1 MVLYTSDQNFKLH
14 NSHADLVRFIS
25 PSSRYFLSSTTAIR
39 IRLIHRTAK
48 LSKAKPKVITY
59 QQPYIKFDSEIFYT
73 MDSFQIFTTSTS
85 LVDSVDKKLLVV
97 LRDGRKLIGILRSF
111 DQFANLVLEDTI
123 ERIYV
128 ADTYGDIPRGIFII
142 RGENV
147 VLLGEIDEDKE
158 DESPLREVPVE
169 NVLQIQREEM
179 EAKVKREKTKHRM
192 LSDQGFSVDVAEFG
206 ELY

>member
-1 MVLYTSDQNFKLH
+1 
-14 NSHADLVRFIS
+14 
-25 PSSRYFLSSTTAIR
+25 
-39 IRLIHRTAK
+39 
-48 LSKAKPKVITY
+48 
-59 QQPYIKFDSEIFYT
+59 
-73 MDSFQIFTTSTS
+73 MDSFQVFTTSTS

-111 DQFANLVLEDTI
+111 DQFANLVLQDTI

-128 ADTYGDIPRGIFII
+128 GDTYGDIHRGIFII

-158 DESPLREVPVE
+158 DELPLREVPVDD
-169 NVLQIQREEM
+169 VLQIQRREM

-192 LSDQGFSVDVAEFG
+192 LSEQGFSVDTAEFG